1 MFRDVLAEVPEE
13 YGIDPVDWTPYE
25 LRPTFVSLMSEYG
38 QVPIEQIS
46 QEVGH
51 RRQAT
56 TETVCRHQLKPRR
69 HVAGRTMDK
78 VIGDARK
85 AS

>member
-1 MFRDVLAEVPEE
+1 MAAEGKFYLDAYIHLSVLHGA
-13 YGIDPVDWTPYE
+13 
-25 LRPTFVSLMSEYG
+25 RPPFVSLMSEYG

-56 TETVCRHQLKPRR
+56 TETVYRHQLKPRR